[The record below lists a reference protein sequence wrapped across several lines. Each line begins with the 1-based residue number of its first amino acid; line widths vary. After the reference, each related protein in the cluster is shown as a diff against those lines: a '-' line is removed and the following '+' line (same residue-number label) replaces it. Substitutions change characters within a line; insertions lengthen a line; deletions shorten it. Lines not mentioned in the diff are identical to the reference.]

1 LDLNQGQLLSRGI
14 SKVILKS
21 STGVASYFLW
31 RRQIAAPFYSLLILN
46 RMLNIDHQPAQRSI
60 IMFVDNEFGLI
71 KNVPERYVLAD
82 IYHDTLLETRPYDDL
97 DGVSTFLVSLA
108 YNNWS
113 IPMFTVEI
121 AYFIKREFPENQ
133 INWENTWYY
142 LYRLSGKELEK
153 H

>member
-1 LDLNQGQLLSRGI
+1 MEEAD
-14 SKVILKS
+14 
-21 STGVASYFLW
+21 STTHF
-31 RRQIAAPFYSLLILN
+31 IHLLILN
-46 RMLNIDHQPAQRSI
+46 SMLNIDHQPAQRSI

-97 DGVSTFLVSLA
+97 DGVSTFLVNLA

-113 IPMFTVEI
+113 IPMFTIEI

-133 INWENTWYY
+133 INWENTWYH

>member
-1 LDLNQGQLLSRGI
+1 
-14 SKVILKS
+14 
-21 STGVASYFLW
+21 
-31 RRQIAAPFYSLLILN
+31 
-46 RMLNIDHQPAQRSI
+46 MLNIDHLPAQRSI

-82 IYHDTLLETRPYDDL
+82 IYHDTLLETRPFDEL

-113 IPMFTVEI
+113 IPMFTLEI
-121 AYFIKREFPENQ
+121 AQFIKHEFPENQ